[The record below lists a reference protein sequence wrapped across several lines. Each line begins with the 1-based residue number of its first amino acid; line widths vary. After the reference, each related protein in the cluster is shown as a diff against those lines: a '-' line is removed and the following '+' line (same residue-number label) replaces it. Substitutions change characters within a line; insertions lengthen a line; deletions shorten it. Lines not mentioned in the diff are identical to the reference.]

1 MVLTRWRPAGR
12 RRDANSQTDR
22 CVCGTYD
29 RRVRRQRTTY
39 WDESLPGFGVLVT
52 EKGHKSYVVQYRTA
66 PGRTGIDRR
75 MTLKTTL
82 KLDDARRE
90 AKAILGQVATRCGPA
105 GGTV

>member
-1 MVLTRWRPAGR
+1 MPTVKLTAAFVERMTVESG
-12 RRDANSQTDR
+12 
-22 CVCGTYD
+22 
-29 RRVRRQRTTY
+29 VRRTTY

>member
-1 MVLTRWRPAGR
+1 
-12 RRDANSQTDR
+12 
-22 CVCGTYD
+22 
-29 RRVRRQRTTY
+29 
-39 WDESLPGFGVLVT
+39 
-52 EKGHKSYVVQYRTA
+52 VQYRTA